1 MEIRTQIHVP
11 ISILRCL
18 QYISQLF
25 DFLEKYVDERVPDTS
40 MPLLILGSNVFEENE
55 SLFQAPYRVHGCVL
69 TLVERMDDEFTKIL
83 QNTDA
88 HATEYVDKLIHEPVL
103 CKIID
108 RLCKYMECKQA
119 TSDDIC
125 RAYLRKIMHIY
136 YKVSKTK
143 L

>member
-1 MEIRTQIHVP
+1 
-11 ISILRCL
+11 
-18 QYISQLF
+18 
-25 DFLEKYVDERVPDTS
+25 

-88 HATEYVDKLIHEPVL
+88 HATEYVDKLVHEPVL